1 MTEPPD
7 RWPAFLADAEQ
18 ELRRWRRAHPDATLT
33 EIEAALDGRLR
44 TLRVGLLGD
53 LAAEAPSDPGRCPD
67 CGAALVDRGDRPRT
81 LRVQGERALTLA
93 RPYASCPA
101 CGAGLFPPR

>member
-1 MTEPPD
+1 MTESSD
-7 RWPAFLADAEQ
+7 RWPALLAEAER

-44 TLRVGLLGD
+44 QLRTGLLGD
-53 LAAEAPSDPGRCPD
+53 LAADAPAGAERCLD
-67 CGAALVDRGDRPRT
+67 CGEALVRRGDRPRT
-81 LRVQGERALTLA
+81 LRTQGEQALTLT